1 MKKKASVSALCSLL
15 IGSLIL
21 LGVMPAHA
29 TFPGQNGQI
38 TYVHFTPDGDEHVFV
53 ANPDGTSE
61 LQLFAMSSEGT
72 DWSAD
77 GSRIA
82 FDFFDGTT
90 AQIGTINPDGS
101 GFVQL
106 TFDGAFHASPT
117 WSPDGKRIAFDFES
131 DSEHGIQ
138 IIDASDGTV
147 LSQVTSNPF
156 GIDVEPQWSPDGRW
170 IVFSRATGDRPAH
183 GPGFLHLPCGS
194 CRVALFLVRPDGT
207 GLHQVTPPGLN
218 ADFQGADWS
227 PDGTKIA
234 FSGKHNVPASFGI
247 WTIHPD
253 GSGLTTVIKGTGLAY
268 FDRPTW
274 SPDGTRLI
282 AHARLGSPTAPQE
295 DSLWEVNA
303 DGSNL
308 HQIKGIEGAVGF
320 PDWGTHALQ

>member
-1 MKKKASVSALCSLL
+1 MKKRTSVSALRSLL
-15 IGSLIL
+15 IGSLML

-38 TYVHFTPDGDEHVFV
+38 TYVHINSDEDFHLFV
-53 ANPDGTSE
+53 ANPDGSHE
-61 LQLFAMSSEGT
+61 LQLVTMLSEGS

-77 GSRIA
+77 GDKIA
-82 FDFFDGTT
+82 FDFVDGT
-90 AQIGTINPDGS
+90 AVQIGTINPDGS
-101 GFVQL
+101 GFLQL
-106 TFDGAFHASPT
+106 TFDSAFHASPA
-117 WSPDGKRIAFDFES
+117 WSPDGKQIAIDFES
-131 DSEHGIQ
+131 ETQHGIP

-147 LSQVTSNPF
+147 LLQVTSNPS
-156 GIDVEPQWSPDGRW
+156 GVDVESQWSPDGQW
-170 IVFSRATGDRPAH
+170 IVFSRATGNRPAH
-183 GPGFLHLPCGS
+183 GPGFAACGS
-194 CRVALFLVRPDGT
+194 CRAVLFLVRPDGS
-207 GLHQVTPPGLN
+207 GLHQLTPPGLN

-234 FSGKHNVPASFGI
+234 FSGKHNVPADFGI

-253 GSGLTTVIKGTGLAY
+253 GSGLRAVIKGTGFAY

-282 AHARLGSPTAPQE
+282 THARLASQGTSLWE

-308 HQIKGIEGAVGF
+308 HKIEGIQGTVGF
-320 PDWGTHALQ
+320 PDWGTHPLQ